1 MRSNSAAP
9 RTLRAAVFA
18 ALVVLLAAL
27 GQVLVTGR
35 PLPVTVLVVSGAAVF
50 AVALA
55 LAGSGL
61 GFGRIAAVFLPLQLG
76 LSVLFDLAQA
86 TCHPGRSGSGLSAS
100 GLHAFEP
107 LVCRGGSVG
116 GFLLGHDGLGSGRA
130 VPGGGA
136 VPTMAGGLLL
146 LLVHVT
152 IALLAAF
159 WLRRAD
165 AALTGLAEALRTL
178 GDFLHSKAPTA
189 ARLLRLLTAGSPA
202 RPAARVLFP
211 VSGRERAPASV
222 VLLSPV
228 ARRGPPVLAPAC

>member
-1 MRSNSAAP
+1 
-9 RTLRAAVFA
+9 LRAAVFA

-35 PLPVTVLVVSGAAVF
+35 PLPVTVLAVSGAAVF

-55 LAGSGL
+55 LAGHGR

-86 TCHPGRSGSGLSAS
+86 TCHPGRSGSGLPAS

-116 GFLLGHDGLGSGRA
+116 GFLLGHDGLGSGRLGSDGA

-136 VPTMAGGLLL
+136 VPTMTGGLLL

-189 ARLLRLLTAGSPA
+189 ARLLRLLTAAGPA

-228 ARRGPPVLAPAC
+228 VRRGPPVLAPAC

>member
-1 MRSNSAAP
+1 MSSNGPAT

-35 PLPVTVLVVSGAAVF
+35 PLPVSVLAVSGTVVF

-55 LAGSGL
+55 SAGSER
-61 GFGRIAAVFLPLQLG
+61 GFGRIAALFLPLQIG
-76 LSVLFDLAQA
+76 LSVLFGLAQA
-86 TCHPGRSGSGLSAS
+86 TCGPGLSMAGLTSS

-116 GFLLGHDGLGSGRA
+116 GFLLGHDTA
-130 VPGGGA
+130 AATGA
-136 VPTMAGGLLL
+136 AGAAPTVAGGLLL
-146 LLVHVT
+146 LLVHVA

-165 AALTGLAEALRTL
+165 SALSSLGEALHTL

-189 ARLLRLLTAGSPA
+189 ARLLRLIAAPGPA
-202 RPAARVLFP
+202 RPALRVPFP
-211 VSGRERAPASV
+211 ESDREHLPAAD
-222 VLLSPV
+222 VLLGPV
-228 ARRGPPVLAPAC
+228 VRRGPPVLAPAC

>member
-1 MRSNSAAP
+1 MSSSPAT

-35 PLPVTVLVVSGAAVF
+35 PLPLPVLALAGGAVF

-55 LAGSGL
+55 LAGSVR
-61 GFGRIAAVFLPLQLG
+61 GFWRIAAVFLPLQLA

-86 TCHPGRSGSGLSAS
+86 TCRPGAAPA

-116 GFLLGHDGLGSGRA
+116 AFLVGDGGLFGHGDRA
-130 VPGGGA
+130 LPGA
-136 VPTMAGGLLL
+136 VPTAAGGLLL
-146 LLVHVT
+146 LLVHTV
-152 IALLAAF
+152 IALVAAF

-165 AALTGLAEALRTL
+165 AALSGLAQALRTL
-178 GDFLHSKAPTA
+178 RDFLQSFVDA
-189 ARLLRLLTAGSPA
+189 AAHWPRLLTAPVPA
-202 RPAARVLFP
+202 RPLGRIPFP
-211 VSGRERAPASV
+211 SASREHIPAV
-222 VLLSPV
+222 DVPLDPAV
-228 ARRGPPVLAPAC
+228 RRGPPALVPAC

>member
-1 MRSNSAAP
+1 MSSNSAAP
-9 RTLRAAVFA
+9 RILRAAVFA

-27 GQVLVTGR
+27 GQVVVTGR
-35 PLPVTVLVVSGAAVF
+35 PLPVAVLAVSGAAVF
-50 AVALA
+50 AAALA
-55 LAGSGL
+55 LAGSGR
-61 GFGRIAAVFLPLQLG
+61 GFGRIAAVFLPVQLG

-86 TCHPGRSGSGLSAS
+86 TCSPASGLTSS

-116 GFLLGHDGLGSGRA
+116 GFLLGHDGLGHGGRA
-130 VPGGGA
+130 VPGTGS
-136 VPTMAGGLLL
+136 VPTMTGGLLL
-146 LLVHVT
+146 LLVHVL

-189 ARLLRLLTAGSPA
+189 DRLLWLLTAPRPG
-202 RPAARVLFP
+202 RPAVRVPFP
-211 VSGRERAPASV
+211 VSGRERVPASV

-228 ARRGPPVLAPAC
+228 VRRGPPAPAPAC